1 MLYAWSRR
9 IRGGGGGGGGGGGRR
24 GGAET
29 IRQWENMKETF
40 FPIFYFLCAVAV
52 VAVAVV
58 ADVGVVGNNN
68 PLAARFIDG

>member
-1 MLYAWSRR
+1 
-9 IRGGGGGGGGGGGRR
+9 
-24 GGAET
+24 
-29 IRQWENMKETF
+29 MKETF